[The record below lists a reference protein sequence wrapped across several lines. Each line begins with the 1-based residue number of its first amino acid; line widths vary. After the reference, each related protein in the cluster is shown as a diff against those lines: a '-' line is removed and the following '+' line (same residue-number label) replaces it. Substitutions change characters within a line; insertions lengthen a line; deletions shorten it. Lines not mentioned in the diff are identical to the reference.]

1 VRKQENATG
10 ESVVPC
16 PPDGET
22 METAIMGIATETNTT
37 ARKRSV
43 LRVPTICA
51 LAAVG
56 VNLVLWG
63 IGRTAGASFL
73 VDPALGDPN
82 VEVGAVKVIVTTMLP
97 FAVGVLLL
105 ALAARRSRRWVI
117 RVGAV
122 GAAFALASAAGP
134 VDGGHDT
141 ATGMLLATMH
151 LTTGAAFVVAA
162 MRFGGRQEAPGGARA
177 GSPDRNQHQDE
188 AGGFSDGVGSDRRD
202 AG

>member
-1 VRKQENATG
+1 M
-10 ESVVPC
+10 
-16 PPDGET
+16 D
-22 METAIMGIATETNTT
+22 TAIMSTATEANTT

-43 LRVPTICA
+43 LRATTVCA

-63 IGRTAGASFL
+63 IGRAAGASFL

-82 VEVGAVKVIVTTMLP
+82 VEVGALKVVVTTVLP

-117 RVGAV
+117 RVGVV

-141 ATGMLLATMH
+141 ATGVLLATMH

-162 MRFGGRQEAPGGARA
+162 TRFGRRQEAPGGAHA
-177 GSPDRNQHQDE
+177 
-188 AGGFSDGVGSDRRD
+188 
-202 AG
+202 